1 MRQYIAR
8 NRLKM
13 VENLLL
19 NSKMTIKEIA
29 YRMGYTEWHLVET
42 QNAGHS
48 HAQHPYHLREFT
60 RVSLLNKYQLDCW
73 KGDDL
78 APRVWASSWLALN
91 ASLI

>member
-1 MRQYIAR
+1 
-8 NRLKM
+8 M

-48 HAQHPYHLREFT
+48 HAQHSYHLREFT
-60 RVSLLNKYQLDCW
+60 RVSLLNKYQLDCY
-73 KGDDL
+73 GL
-78 APRVWASSWLALN
+78 SNLFFGVLEIGLFLN
-91 ASLI
+91 L